1 MDPKRKG
8 WGLQTLLMLQISPRQ
23 HSRMVEAATL
33 LSSFLKITINNV
45 HRTSR
50 PQSLPKN
57 VHKLLKKNFV
67 EQQVLEEGAVS
78 AIDGFHRRVVC
89 RRWFPAGAALMYS
102 QRRVLS
108 LIQIARGFFPG
119 SFGTNS
125 CYPLIRAI
133 SKSSFVWRT
142 TTTCTS
148 ATRQVKSGNGSEILG
163 MTFKSMLRGTLRGFF
178 FSFFW
183 GWITRRTKR
192 IILLI
197 MCSVNR
203 EIWM

>member
-1 MDPKRKG
+1 M
-8 WGLQTLLMLQISPRQ
+8 
-23 HSRMVEAATL
+23 EAATL
-33 LSSFLKITINNV
+33 LSIFLKIKMSF
-45 HRTSR
+45 RTSR

-57 VHKLLKKNFV
+57 VHKLLQKKKKKTFV
-67 EQQVLEEGAVS
+67 EQRVPEEGAVS
-78 AIDGFHRRVVC
+78 AIDRFHRSVVC
-89 RRWFPAGAALMYS
+89 RRCFPAGAALMYS
-102 QRRVLS
+102 QCRVLS
-108 LIQIARGFFPG
+108 LIQITRGFFPG
-119 SFGTNS
+119 SFSTNS
-125 CYPLIRAI
+125 RYPLIRAI

-163 MTFKSMLRGTLRGFF
+163 MTFKSMLRRTLRGFF
-178 FSFFW
+178 FFFLFW

-203 EIWM
+203 EIWMEGRKEGRGSEEKKKDVRH

>member
-1 MDPKRKG
+1 MC
-8 WGLQTLLMLQISPRQ
+8 INC
-23 HSRMVEAATL
+23 
-33 LSSFLKITINNV
+33 LK
-45 HRTSR
+45 
-50 PQSLPKN
+50 K
-57 VHKLLKKNFV
+57 KKNFT
-67 EQQVLEEGAVS
+67 EQWVLEEGAVS
-78 AIDGFHRRVVC
+78 GIDRFHRSIVC
-89 RRWFPAGAALMYS
+89 RRCFPAGAALMYS

-108 LIQIARGFFPG
+108 LIQITRGFFPG

-125 CYPLIRAI
+125 RYPLIRAI

-148 ATRQVKSGNGSEILG
+148 ASRQVKSGNGSEISG
-163 MTFKSMLRGTLRGFF
+163 MTFKSMLRRTLRGFF
-178 FSFFW
+178 FLFFFG

-203 EIWM
+203 EIWMEGRKGERRRQKKIKDVRH